1 MASLLK
7 TSVLCC
13 VVGEKAKR
21 MLGMLGQEQRIR
33 CNTVVKPE
41 VLGHVECY
49 CMEFSLKHQE
59 RYREK

>member
-7 TSVLCC
+7 TSVLCF

-33 CNTVVKPE
+33 RDTVVKPE
-41 VLGHVECY
+41 VLGHVEHCK
-49 CMEFSLKHQE
+49 EFSLKHKE